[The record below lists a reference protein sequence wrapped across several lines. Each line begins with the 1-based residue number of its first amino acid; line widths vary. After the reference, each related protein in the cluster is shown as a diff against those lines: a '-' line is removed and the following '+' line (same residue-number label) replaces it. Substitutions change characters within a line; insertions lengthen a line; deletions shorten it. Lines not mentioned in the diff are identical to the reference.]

1 MQKDGRPKHNVSYK
15 DDFLL
20 VESVLAG
27 ERRAFEPLV
36 RRHERR
42 VFRVTL
48 AILGNVED
56 AEDGMQ
62 DTVVKAFRHVGE
74 FRKEARV
81 TTWLTRVAL
90 NEANQ
95 QSNTRTT

>member
-1 MQKDGRPKHNVSYK
+1 MQKDERANHDVPDK

-48 AILGNVED
+48 STGSPKLA
-56 AEDGMQ
+56 
-62 DTVVKAFRHVGE
+62 
-74 FRKEARV
+74 
-81 TTWLTRVAL
+81 
-90 NEANQ
+90 
-95 QSNTRTT
+95 